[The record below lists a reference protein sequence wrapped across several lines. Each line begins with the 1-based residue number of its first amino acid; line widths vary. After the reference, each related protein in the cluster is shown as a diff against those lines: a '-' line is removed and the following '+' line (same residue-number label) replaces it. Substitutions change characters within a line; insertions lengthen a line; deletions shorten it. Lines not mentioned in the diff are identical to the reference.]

1 MKRLITFPQEALFTS
16 LVVAWTDSKITPK
29 IMLTLAFPSKVSH
42 IKILAENRD
51 SNLKERVQ
59 WWLSWWFLI
68 LQVIRMYKLYCLAKF
83 FLVPDSLE
91 TVESDLW
98 KPVVGVEGSFKDKE
112 SFLLG
117 VLPKLQKNREITL
130 IVKSWN
136 TTCYIKSRPFEMHVQ
151 CRYEIYTKACI
162 ALKYSQKLWVYLFS
176 KFNVNSATGESTA
189 LGATSSEFFL
199 RGISNSR

>member
-1 MKRLITFPQEALFTS
+1 
-16 LVVAWTDSKITPK
+16 
-29 IMLTLAFPSKVSH
+29 MLTLAFPSKVSH

-83 FLVPDSLE
+83 FVVPDSLE

-151 CRYEIYTKACI
+151 CRYEIYTKASI

-176 KFNVNSATGESTA
+176 KFNVNSVTGESTA

>member
-1 MKRLITFPQEALFTS
+1 MFKRWNQWYEKVNYISTGSFVHKLSCCMNWFKNYT
-16 LVVAWTDSKITPK
+16 K

-83 FLVPDSLE
+83 FVVPDSLE

-151 CRYEIYTKACI
+151 CRYEIYTKASRSNIHRNYGSTC
-162 ALKYSQKLWVYLFS
+162 SQ
-176 KFNVNSATGESTA
+176 NSMLTLLLE
-189 LGATSSEFFL
+189 
-199 RGISNSR
+199 RVQH